1 MNPESMNAMSE
12 SLYRAVQM
20 MIQYITLMVGL
31 ASALFILVCIIIAAL
46 DFFAA
51 IARPAR
57 RQMKHARQ

>member
-31 ASALFILVCIIIAAL
+31 ASALFILVCIIIAA
-46 DFFAA
+46 
-51 IARPAR
+51 R